1 MLFFT
6 EQHVSLCYDKV
17 VNNSRGLIN
26 SNKINMPLAKILLA
40 KLKGHTN
47 FR

>member
-17 VNNSRGLIN
+17 VNNSHGLN